1 MVIGPPQALGTRQK
15 RSTGKRQYNALMR
28 RELRAMLALA
38 LPVILSELG
47 WITMGIVDTIMV
59 SPLGPAAI
67 GAVGTGSTIFMSVV
81 IFGMGTLFALDTYVS
96 QSFGAGRIDDCH
108 RWLFAALQLA
118 VVLAV
123 GLVALLGGVVALLPH
138 FGFHPDVLAVIQPYI
153 ARLIFSAVPLLVYA
167 VFRRYLQAMNVVR
180 PVMVA
185 LITANV
191 INAVG
196 NWVLVFGHWGAPA
209 LGTNGSAYATLCARI
224 YLAVFLFIVIWWRE
238 RQRPSGLHDVPFA
251 LDLPRMWRI
260 TKLGVPA
267 ALQIT
272 LEIGVFAMAS
282 ALAGR
287 ISPLAIAANQVVLN
301 VASFVFMVPLGLS
314 SAAAVRVGQAIGR
327 RDAPGLRIAGSC
339 AFLLASA
346 FMLFTAAL
354 YVIMPRQLLGIFT
367 ADESVL
373 RIGSTILLIYGALQ
387 LFDAWQVVATGAL
400 RGLGDTRTP
409 MVLNFVSHWIIGL
422 PVAYWLCFT
431 RGWGVTGLWLGLS
444 IGLTIVGVVLIG
456 VWRVRSRAIS
466 FAPSGGV
473 S

>member
-1 MVIGPPQALGTRQK
+1 
-15 RSTGKRQYNALMR
+15 
-28 RELRAMLALA
+28 MLALA

-96 QSFGAGRIDDCH
+96 QSFGAGRIDECH

-118 VVLAV
+118 VVLAI

-153 ARLIFSAVPLLVYA
+153 ARLIVSAVPLLVYA

-327 RDAPGLRIAGSC
+327 RDAPGLRIAGTC
-339 AFLLASA
+339 AFLIASA
-346 FMLFTAAL
+346 FMLFTA
-354 YVIMPRQLLGIFT
+354 
-367 ADESVL
+367 
-373 RIGSTILLIYGALQ
+373 
-387 LFDAWQVVATGAL
+387 
-400 RGLGDTRTP
+400 
-409 MVLNFVSHWIIGL
+409 
-422 PVAYWLCFT
+422 
-431 RGWGVTGLWLGLS
+431 
-444 IGLTIVGVVLIG
+444 
-456 VWRVRSRAIS
+456 
-466 FAPSGGV
+466 
-473 S
+473 